1 MIDSNYRPLSLK
13 KKKKKKKKKIPL
25 AANSVIMTATLK
37 ADLFLTELKM
47 LLQAMW

>member
-1 MIDSNYRPLSLK
+1 MIDSNYRPLSL
-13 KKKKKKKKKIPL
+13 KKKKKIPL